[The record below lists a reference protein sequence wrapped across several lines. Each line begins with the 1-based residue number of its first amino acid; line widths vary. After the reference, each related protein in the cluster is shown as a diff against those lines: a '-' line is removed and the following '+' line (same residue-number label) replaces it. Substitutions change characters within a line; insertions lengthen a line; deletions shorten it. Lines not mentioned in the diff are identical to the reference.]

1 MYRGN
6 PYSGGQ
12 GVYTAYLVRE
22 LTRLGHHVEVFSGPP
37 YPRLDGGIL
46 HELPSLD
53 LFRQPDPFRV
63 PKWRE
68 FSDWAD
74 VWEFLTMCTGGFAEP
89 RTFGMRLERALRNR
103 LGDFD
108 ILHDNQSLSWSI
120 RRLARAGLPVLASI
134 HHPITV
140 DRRLGIEAATT
151 LTQQFGIRR
160 FYGFLRMQQA
170 VARALPYVLTVSEA
184 SRRDIVREMGV
195 STDRISVVPVGV
207 DTEIFRPVPEIARE
221 EDLLVTTASADV
233 PLKGL
238 RFLVDAVIR
247 SHRTGSARPRLMIVG
262 QPKPH
267 SEVREVVAREGFGEW
282 IQFVGTLAQDDLV
295 RLYARATAAVVPSLY
310 EGFSLPAIEAMAMG
324 TPLIATN
331 GGALAEVA
339 GEDGE
344 FARVVPAGDAV
355 ALSAA
360 IDDVLGD
367 REAAMV
373 RAKRARAMVSERLTW
388 AAAARAT
395 EEHYY
400 ELLARLGR
408 EPQGDGPK

>member
-1 MYRGN
+1 
-6 PYSGGQ
+6 
-12 GVYTAYLVRE
+12 V
-22 LTRLGHHVEVFSGPP
+22 
-37 YPRLDGGIL
+37 L
-46 HELPSLD
+46 HKLPSLD
-53 LFRQPDPFRV
+53 LFRQPDPFRI
-63 PKWRE
+63 PKRSE
-68 FSDWAD
+68 FRSWAD

-89 RTFGMRLERALRNR
+89 RTFGMRLERALRHH

-108 ILHDNQSLSWSI
+108 VLHDNQSLSWSI

-151 LTQQFGIRR
+151 VTQQFGIRR
-160 FYGFLRMQQA
+160 FYGFLRMQTA
-170 VARALPYVLTVSEA
+170 VARSLPAVMTVSEA

-195 STDRISVVPVGV
+195 RDDRIVVVPVGV
-207 DTEIFRPVPEIARE
+207 DTDIFRPLPEVARE
-221 EDLLVTTASADV
+221 DDLLVTTASADV

-238 RFLVDAVIR
+238 RYLVEAVIR
-247 SHRTGSARPRLMIVG
+247 SHRRGSARPRLMIVG
-262 QPKPH
+262 QPKPN
-267 SEVREVVAREGFGEW
+267 SEVREMVAREGFDDW
-282 IQFVGTLAQDDLV
+282 IQFAGTLAQEDLV
-295 RLYARATAAVVPSLY
+295 HLYARATAAVVPSLY

-344 FARVVPAGDAV
+344 FARVVPAGDAA

-360 IDDVLGD
+360 IDDVLSD

-388 AAAARAT
+388 AAAAEAT
-395 EEHYY
+395 EAHYY
-400 ELLARLGR
+400 ELLARQGKGGGGGR
-408 EPQGDGPK
+408 AT